1 MEHYQAVI
9 VAISKTFKVIPTH
22 PLLGFQAHLKT
33 ATIRLCYILNVLL
46 LSSLPRKI
54 PMAAST
60 ESALPSIPLKV
71 SALFPPQLS
80 GQGRPPLTKVQTEYT
95 NNRFHHALGRRAQA
109 LPNNFRA
116 AIRLPKNIDA
126 PTFL

>member
-1 MEHYQAVI
+1 MKYPSEAEGQ
-9 VAISKTFKVIPTH
+9 
-22 PLLGFQAHLKT
+22 
-33 ATIRLCYILNVLL
+33 
-46 LSSLPRKI
+46 KI

-109 LPNNFRA
+109 LPNNLRA
-116 AIRLPKNIDA
+116 VIRLLKKIDT
-126 PTFL
+126 PIFLSLKKR